1 MVLNLMLNYIMF
13 NYLVCYRVLNFM
25 VFVYVLAGPQT
36 KMIRSFIFWDS
47 PPTVGHIQGKPV
59 GCPCKNMC
67 YFRFLV
73 LVGWVVSFFF

>member
-47 PPTVGHIQGKPV
+47 PPTVGHIQGKPLDAPAKTCAIL
-59 GCPCKNMC
+59 G
-67 YFRFLV
+67 F
-73 LVGWVVSFFF
+73 